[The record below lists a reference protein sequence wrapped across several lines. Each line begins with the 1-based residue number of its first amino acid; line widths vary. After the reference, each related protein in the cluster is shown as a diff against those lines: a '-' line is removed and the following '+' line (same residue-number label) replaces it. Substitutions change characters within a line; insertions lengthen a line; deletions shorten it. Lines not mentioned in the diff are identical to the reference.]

1 MVQVSTKKTLLFIP
15 GLICDA
21 ELWRNQI
28 NAFKDEYN
36 ILVADH
42 SQSDDFETLAQLIIN
57 DVPDRFH
64 LIGLSMGG
72 YLAQEIIRRVPERVE
87 KLALMAT
94 SSRLDPDT
102 IRKTR
107 IGLVQLASKGRF
119 VGMSRQML
127 GTFVHESKL
136 DDPSVADVVYA
147 MAKKTGSESFIK
159 QQKAILSRPHLQPF
173 LKDISVKTLIIC
185 GDSDPRTPVEYHQE
199 IADGIP
205 HADWHILEN
214 CGHLPPLE
222 QPEKVN
228 HLMKQWLT
236 ND

>member
-1 MVQVSTKKTLLFIP
+1 MVETRTKKTLLFIP

-28 NAFKDEYN
+28 NHFKDQYD
-36 ILVADH
+36 ILVANH
-42 SQSDDFETLAQLIIN
+42 SQSDDFETLAQMII
-57 DVPDRFH
+57 DDAPEHFH

-72 YLAQEIIRRVPERVE
+72 YLAQEVIRRVPERVE

-94 SSRLDPDT
+94 SSRLDPDDVRR
-102 IRKTR
+102 IRV
-107 IGLVQLASKGRF
+107 GLVQLASKGRF

-127 GTFVHESKL
+127 SSFVHESKL
-136 DDPSVADVVYA
+136 DDASVADVVYE
-147 MAKKTGSESFIK
+147 MAKKTGSEAFIR

-173 LKDISVKTLIIC
+173 LKDIKVKTLIVC

-205 HADWHILEN
+205 HADWHILDD

-228 HLMKQWLT
+228 ALMQKWL
-236 ND
+236 DED